1 MPYIP
6 YRTSEV
12 GDELLN
18 SCIHYTVPPS
28 CGRLKL
34 SIHIHTWLYAML
46 LPLHTY
52 PLSLSPS
59 LPYMGEVSLSLSL
72 CVCVCVCVCVCS
84 SVVARFMYSIP
95 PQSEGYR
102 SNIQPPMYVHT
113 NALCLDCQE
122 PVYECMWHDTTY
134 CCSHATILQLP
145 CSHSLCHSGH
155 ILLPLTVG

>member
-72 CVCVCVCVCVCS
+72 CVCVCVCVCS

>member
-72 CVCVCVCVCVCS
+72 SVCVCVCVCS